1 MQEKQERRIGVQYKF
16 KDSEIG
22 RILRNLVVL
31 VDTREQAN
39 DHIIKYFKEHNINYK
54 KQKLDYGDYSCM
66 LPIGTFEGQQRDIYF
81 TNDIVVERK
90 FCIDELAMNLKDKKT
105 NINEVNQEIIDLLGK
120 EYLQKVLKSD
130 YNRFKQELTSI
141 NKGGI
146 SFFIALEDHLFDKH
160 LENHAYRALY
170 EPETLKARL
179 STEELLS
186 TMLSYGI
193 YIEEITDPTSISEF
207 INGTMW
213 KRKDMSIYFACR
225 LDIPKI
231 TKYQDYLSLGKLNV
245 IEK

>member
-1 MQEKQERRIGVQYKF
+1 MQYKF

-39 DHIIKYFKEHNINYK
+39 DHIIQYFKERKIAYK

-66 LPIGTFEGQQRDIYF
+66 LPVGTFEGQTRDVYF
-81 TNDIVVERK
+81 TNDIVIERK

-105 NINEVNQEIIDLLGK
+105 NLKEVNQEIIDLLGK
-120 EYLQKVLKSD
+120 EYLQKVLRSD

-146 SFFIALEDHLFDKH
+146 SFFIAIEDYLFDKH

-179 STEELLS
+179 RGLEREFNTVIRPVSKEYIGDLIYTTLKYGVRNILVHKGFNPLTYIDVEEVKPK
-186 TMLSYGI
+186 
-193 YIEEITDPTSISEF
+193 EI
-207 INGTMW
+207 
-213 KRKDMSIYFACR
+213 KKDGGYE
-225 LDIPKI
+225 
-231 TKYQDYLSLGKLNV
+231 NV
-245 IEK
+245 NFW

>member
-1 MQEKQERRIGVQYKF
+1 MQYKF

-39 DHIIKYFKEHNINYK
+39 DHIIKYFKEHKIAYK

-66 LPIGTFEGQQRDIYF
+66 LPIGTFEGQTRDVFF

-90 FCIDELAMNLKDKKT
+90 FCIDELAMNL
-105 NINEVNQEIIDLLGK
+105 EIIDLLGK
-120 EYLQKVLKSD
+120 EYLQKVLKYD

-179 STEELLS
+179 RGLEREFNTVIRPVSKDYIGDLIYTTLKYGVRNILVHKGFNPYAYRWIELQE
-186 TMLSYGI
+186 TK
-193 YIEEITDPTSISEF
+193 EEIKEEI
-207 INGTMW
+207 
-213 KRKDMSIYFACR
+213 K
-225 LDIPKI
+225 
-231 TKYQDYLSLGKLNV
+231 
-245 IEK
+245 EKSGGYEDVNF

>member
-1 MQEKQERRIGVQYKF
+1 MQYKF

-39 DHIIKYFKEHNINYK
+39 DHIIQYFKEHKIAYK

-66 LPIGTFEGQQRDIYF
+66 LPVGTFEGQTRDVYF
-81 TNDIVVERK
+81 TNDIVIERK

-146 SFFIALEDHLFDKH
+146 SFFIAIEDYLFDKH

-179 STEELLS
+179 RGLEREFDTVIRPVSKEYIGDLIYTTLKYGVRNILVHKGFNPFTYRDVEEVRPQ
-186 TMLSYGI
+186 
-193 YIEEITDPTSISEF
+193 E
-207 INGTMW
+207 N
-213 KRKDMSIYFACR
+213 KRDGGYE
-225 LDIPKI
+225 
-231 TKYQDYLSLGKLNV
+231 NV
-245 IEK
+245 NF

>member
-1 MQEKQERRIGVQYKF
+1 MQYKF
-16 KDSEIG
+16 KDNEIG

-39 DHIIKYFKEHNINYK
+39 DHIIQHFKEHKITYK

-66 LPIGTFEGQQRDIYF
+66 LPIGTFEGQTRDVYF

-105 NINEVNQEIIDLLGK
+105 NLKEVNQEIIDLLGK
-120 EYLQKVLKSD
+120 EYLAKVLKSD

-141 NKGGI
+141 NKSGI
-146 SFFIALEDHLFDKH
+146 SFFIAIEDHLFDKH

-179 STEELLS
+179 RGLEREFNTVIRPVSKDYIGDLIYTTLKYGVRNILVHKGFNPFTYREDKEKANIDVQEDKEE
-186 TMLSYGI
+186 
-193 YIEEITDPTSISEF
+193 IEENKEEYGG
-207 INGTMW
+207 IN
-213 KRKDMSIYFACR
+213 F
-225 LDIPKI
+225 
-231 TKYQDYLSLGKLNV
+231 
-245 IEK
+245 

>member
-1 MQEKQERRIGVQYKF
+1 MQYKF

-39 DHIIKYFKEHNINYK
+39 EHIIKYFKEHKIAYK

-66 LPIGTFEGQQRDIYF
+66 LPVGTFEGQQRDIYF

-170 EPETLKARL
+170 EPDTLKARL
-179 STEELLS
+179 RSLEREFNTVIRPVSKDYIGDLIYTTLKYAVRNILVHKGLDPFAYREEYES
-186 TMLSYGI
+186 QETK
-193 YIEEITDPTSISEF
+193 EEIKEEIKE
-207 INGTMW
+207 NGGYE
-213 KRKDMSIYFACR
+213 DVNF
-225 LDIPKI
+225 
-231 TKYQDYLSLGKLNV
+231 
-245 IEK
+245 